1 MGASLMSIIQLVSKE
16 YFFLVILA
24 FVIAFP
30 LTWYLM
36 DNWLT
41 EYAFHVELN
50 VLTFILAVLAALIL
64 ALSTVSYFAL
74 KAARTNPVEAL
85 RYE

>member
-1 MGASLMSIIQLVSKE
+1 
-16 YFFLVILA
+16 
-24 FVIAFP
+24 
-30 LTWYLM
+30 M